1 MNLHLSTK
9 INKRKKKFFLFFQ
22 SFNGR
27 FPSNHGGDYLSH
39 VVKSASDV
47 QLNQSRYSTSSNYN
61 QFIED
66 AKLRMHELDR
76 EAEVRLDSLFFCPSF
91 GFFRE

>member
-1 MNLHLSTK
+1 M
-9 INKRKKKFFLFFQ
+9 IIFI

-27 FPSNHGGDYLSH
+27 FPSNHGGDYLSR
-39 VVKSASDV
+39 VIKSSSDV

-76 EAEVRLDSLFFCPSF
+76 EADVCLEFFI
-91 GFFRE
+91 

>member
-1 MNLHLSTK
+1 M
-9 INKRKKKFFLFFQ
+9 IFIFLWK

-39 VVKSASDV
+39 LMKSASDV
-47 QLNQSRYSTSSNYN
+47 QLNQSRYSTASNYN

-76 EAEVRLDSLFFCPSF
+76 EANVC
-91 GFFRE
+91 

>member
-1 MNLHLSTK
+1 
-9 INKRKKKFFLFFQ
+9 LFS

-47 QLNQSRYSTSSNYN
+47 QLNQSRHSTSSNYN

-76 EAEVRLDSLFFCPSF
+76 EADVCLEFEDFHMFYSF
-91 GFFRE
+91 GFRKLKKTIVIINIVL

>member
-1 MNLHLSTK
+1 MNQNLSKYDSFHRTK
-9 INKRKKKFFLFFQ
+9 NIIFR

-27 FPSNHGGDYLSH
+27 FPSNHGGDYLSR
-39 VVKSASDV
+39 VIKSSSDV

-66 AKLRMHELDR
+66 AKLRMLELDR
-76 EAEVRLDSLFFCPSF
+76 EADVC
-91 GFFRE
+91 